1 MKYERITTR
10 RETPLV
16 MSMWPGDSESLKP
29 YNRLAALEDK
39 IEAGELISTIQDE
52 QSEQEIAFFAEHNA
66 MVRKEVVKEC
76 LHILHNTGMT
86 YLYDTHS
93 WDGIEVIDIAI
104 KRLAEKYNIDINEEV
119 EE

>member
-1 MKYERITTR
+1 MKYERLTER
-10 RETPLV
+10 RDTPLV
-16 MSMWPGDSESLKP
+16 MSQWSGDSDSLRK
-29 YNRLAALEDK
+29 YNRLSELENK
-39 IEAGELISTIQDE
+39 IESGELISTVQDE
-52 QSEQEIAFFAEHNA
+52 QSEQEITFFAKHNA
-66 MVRKEVVKEC
+66 AVREEVVKEC

-104 KRLAEKYNIDINEEV
+104 KRLAEKYNIDINEEA

>member
-16 MSMWPGDSESLKP
+16 MSMWPGDSESLKV
-29 YNRLAALEDK
+29 YNRLAKLEDK
-39 IEAGELISTIQDE
+39 IEKGELISTVQDE
-52 QSEQEIAFFAEHNA
+52 QSEQEIAFFAKHNDE
-66 MVRKEVVKEC
+66 VRKEVVKEC

-104 KRLAEKYNIDINEEV
+104 KRLAEKYNIDIEER
-119 EE
+119 E